1 MVGPKAADHK
11 EAGPMATGP
20 ELPAFPKSVV
30 ANAIHSPKTGPKS
43 EKLHAFP
50 KSVVANAIH
59 SPKTGPKSESYQTV
73 AKWDWLKEAEWNS
86 KEAD

>member
-30 ANAIHSPKTGPKS
+30 ANAIH
-43 EKLHAFP
+43 F
-50 KSVVANAIH
+50 
-59 SPKTGPKSESYQTV
+59 PKTGPKSESYQTV

-86 KEAD
+86 GEADED

>member
-43 EKLHAFP
+43 E
-50 KSVVANAIH
+50 
-59 SPKTGPKSESYQTV
+59 SYQTV
-73 AKWDWLKEAEWNS
+73 ARWDWLKKAEWNS
-86 KEAD
+86 EEADED